1 MQGQVNWTRTDYSTD
16 SHGTL
21 AKNRHGRAYS
31 LSAEIGH
38 RVVLN
43 RCYALVPQAQL
54 SWGQVQVNSFTDS
67 LQNDVELGTNDRTIG
82 RVGLAYEVYLSDIIA
97 DNRVNDAQK
106 IYGIFNILRDFSF
119 SNKVDVSGMTLRSH
133 GERI

>member
-1 MQGQVNWTRTDYSTD
+1 
-16 SHGTL
+16 
-21 AKNRHGRAYS
+21 
-31 LSAEIGH
+31 
-38 RVVLN
+38 
-43 RCYALVPQAQL
+43 VPQAQL